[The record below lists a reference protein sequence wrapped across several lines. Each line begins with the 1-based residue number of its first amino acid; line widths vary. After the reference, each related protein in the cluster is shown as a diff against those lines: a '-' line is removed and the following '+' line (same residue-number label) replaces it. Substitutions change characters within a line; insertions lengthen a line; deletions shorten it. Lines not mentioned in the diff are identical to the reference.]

1 MHKLNGKISCIKTV
15 IERDS
20 KYLHSQK
27 ICPSYVALHVF
38 KSVRMQ
44 ALDEIAFPGNKSSMI
59 KKISGIH
66 H

>member
-1 MHKLNGKISCIKTV
+1 MHKLNGKISCIKAV

-38 KSVRMQ
+38 KSVRIQ
-44 ALDEIAFPGNKSSMI
+44 ALDEIAFPGS
-59 KKISGIH
+59 
-66 H
+66 